1 MSLGE
6 DILEKTLNG
15 MTPSNAPSLN
25 EQQAGDM
32 EMQLAK
38 LIPEQVR
45 DELEE
50 PAGPTKPAGVKL
62 VEGITTKGT
71 SSYSC

>member
-1 MSLGE
+1 M
-6 DILEKTLNG
+6 EKTLNG
-15 MTPSNAPSLN
+15 TALPNAPSLN

-38 LIPEQVR
+38 LIPEQVS

-50 PAGPTKPAGVKL
+50 PAGPTEPAGVKL
-62 VEGITTKGT
+62 MEVEE
-71 SSYSC
+71 